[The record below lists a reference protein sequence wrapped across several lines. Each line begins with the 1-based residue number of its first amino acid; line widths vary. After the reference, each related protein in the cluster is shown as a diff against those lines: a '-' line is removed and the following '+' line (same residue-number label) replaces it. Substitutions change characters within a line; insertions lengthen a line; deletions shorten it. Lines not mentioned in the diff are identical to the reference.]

1 MGWFSG
7 LYRKII
13 VGSWNSPQAA
23 RLHPVQGHR
32 MPTCLDDR
40 RQETAEE
47 LEFMRRWRGAA
58 EESENRVPRRWR
70 VRIVAGRG
78 LRWWTG
84 GGGLGGRCTVV
95 LARRPP
101 SPTAYG
107 PFEAVNQI
115 VAGAPCR
122 VTPVAAA
129 CACVSL
135 LY

>member
-1 MGWFSG
+1 
-7 LYRKII
+7 
-13 VGSWNSPQAA
+13 
-23 RLHPVQGHR
+23 

-47 LEFMRRWRGAA
+47 LEIMRRCCGIRKPG
-58 EESENRVPRRWR
+58 PRRWR

-84 GGGLGGRCTVV
+84 GGGLGGRCRVV

-107 PFEAVNQI
+107 PFEAVN
-115 VAGAPCR
+115 
-122 VTPVAAA
+122 
-129 CACVSL
+129 
-135 LY
+135 